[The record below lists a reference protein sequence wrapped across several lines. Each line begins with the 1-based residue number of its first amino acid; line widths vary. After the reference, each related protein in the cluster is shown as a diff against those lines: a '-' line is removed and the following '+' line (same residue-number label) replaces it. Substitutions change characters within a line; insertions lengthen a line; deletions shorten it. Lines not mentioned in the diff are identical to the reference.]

1 MRNESTIG
9 LSTNRIEAFS
19 DGVFA
24 IAITLLILEVRV
36 PVVEG
41 GGSLWHALIDLWPK
55 LLAYAVS
62 FGVIGVFW
70 IGHHIM
76 FHYIK
81 QTDRVLLWLNT
92 LLLMFVSAIPFFAAL
107 IGEYRNDPVAVATYG
122 AFLCVT
128 GTIFYFVWA
137 YASSNHRLIRA
148 SMPKE
153 LVHLGHQAVL
163 IAPIAYAIAAALAF
177 VNPLISKII
186 YLLVPIA
193 YLIPG
198 PIDRLVHFRDEE

>member
-1 MRNESTIG
+1 MPENQIG

-24 IAITLLILEVRV
+24 VAITLLILEVKV
-36 PVVEG
+36 PEIEP
-41 GGSLWHALIDLWPK
+41 GSTLFHALWPLWPK

-81 QTDRVLLWLNT
+81 RSDRILLWLNT
-92 LLLMFVSAIPFFAAL
+92 VLLMCISAIPFFAAL
-107 IGEYRNDPVAVATYG
+107 LGEYQEDTTAVVLYG
-122 AFLCVT
+122 AFLCLT
-128 GTIFYFVWA
+128 GLVFYFIWA
-137 YASSNHRLIRA
+137 HAARGHRLIRS
-148 SMPKE
+148 SMPDD
-153 LVHLGHQAVL
+153 LISLGYRAVL
-163 IAPIAYAIAAALAF
+163 IAPIVYAAAALIGF
-177 VNPLISKII
+177 ISPLASKTI

-193 YLIPG
+193 YPIPSR
-198 PIDRLVHFRDEE
+198 IDRLVDFKDSE